1 MRCSCRSGSQPVGGA
16 TSRTPVYRVVYRI
29 TAGLYPLLR
38 RAFPRH
44 VTTTDAVGQAMLAV
58 TQLQGAGPTVLHNPD
73 INRLAAAEPGQAP
86 KPPHS

>member
-1 MRCSCRSGSQPVGGA
+1 MWPSRRSHSSP
-16 TSRTPVYRVVYRI
+16 SRV

-58 TQLQGAGPTVLHNPD
+58 TRLNGAAPHVLRNPD
-73 INRLAAAEPGQAP
+73 INRLAADQPR
-86 KPPHS
+86 